1 MQKYALLYGQRR
13 GLNSALPQAKVEMTP
28 PTYLYLICNSPVGRV
43 LVEKY
48 YSSPGG
54 PGWTR
59 TNVAVRRW
67 VYSPL
72 QLPLCDRPIFNWLAR
87 WDLNHTFGCTSPRP
101 KPLDDRRIY
110 KVRFLVRLTA
120 NRNSVLRHQSS
131 TRPVYAALFK
141 RWTLLILRPV

>member
-43 LVEKY
+43 LVGRVGFEPTHPEGTDLQ
-48 YSSPGG
+48 SAA
-54 PGWTR
+54 T
-59 TNVAVRRW
+59 
-67 VYSPL
+67 L
-72 QLPLCDRPIFNWLAR
+72 QLRRLPIFNWLAR

-110 KVRFLVRLTA
+110 KMRFLVRLTA